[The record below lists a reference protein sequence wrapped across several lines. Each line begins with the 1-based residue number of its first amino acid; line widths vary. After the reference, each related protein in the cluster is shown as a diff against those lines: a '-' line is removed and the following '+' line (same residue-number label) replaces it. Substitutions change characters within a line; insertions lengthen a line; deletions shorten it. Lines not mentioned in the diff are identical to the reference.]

1 MQNILYLGPQA
12 SNSYIA
18 AEKFVELENLE
29 NINLIPKGSIKN
41 IIDAVDEN
49 QDLIAV
55 VPIENSIEG
64 IVRETM
70 DNLIRTADESVVIS
84 RELILPISNCLISK
98 AKEISQ
104 IKTIVSHP
112 QAIAQCHGFISKFF
126 HDDVKII
133 NSSST
138 SDAVKSLI
146 EQDETFAAI
155 ANAKAAEYYSIPVLE
170 KSISD
175 DKDNKTRFV
184 CLSRQQKNK
193 TDNDKTSLVFAT
205 DNKPGALVEALKIF
219 QDLEI
224 NLSYIDSR
232 PSKKNFGTYTFFV
245 DCEVHSEDEKFKEAL
260 NRLRK
265 TITFYRF
272 LGSFPKSLDLQ

>member
-1 MQNILYLGPQA
+1 
-12 SNSYIA
+12 
-18 AEKFVELENLE
+18 
-29 NINLIPKGSIKN
+29 
-41 IIDAVDEN
+41 
-49 QDLIAV
+49 
-55 VPIENSIEG
+55 
-64 IVRETM
+64 M

-155 ANAKAAEYYSIPVLE
+155 ANAKARNIIP
-170 KSISD
+170 SCF
-175 DKDNKTRFV
+175 R
-184 CLSRQQKNK
+184 
-193 TDNDKTSLVFAT
+193 
-205 DNKPGALVEALKIF
+205 
-219 QDLEI
+219 EI
-224 NLSYIDSR
+224 
-232 PSKKNFGTYTFFV
+232 
-245 DCEVHSEDEKFKEAL
+245 H
-260 NRLRK
+260 
-265 TITFYRF
+265 
-272 LGSFPKSLDLQ
+272 Q